1 MKLNTKYHGI
11 CQYEEKDIIDFN
23 KGLPGFEDLKKFI
36 LFPVEDNEMFSVLHS
51 VENVEVGFV
60 VVSPF
65 NVLKDYEIKLDDE
78 TIKKM
83 KIKKPEDVLV
93 VNTLTLSSKIED
105 ITVNLRAPIIIN
117 IKDKTGAQLILSNE
131 SYLVKYPLFKGDR

>member
-11 CQYEEKDIIDFN
+11 REYEEKDIIDFY
-23 KGLPGFEDLKKFI
+23 KGLPGFEDLKRFI
-36 LFPVEDNEMFSVLHS
+36 IFPVEDNEMFSVLHS
-51 VENVEVGFV
+51 VDNVEVGFV

-65 NVLKDYEIKLDDE
+65 NVLKDYEIELDDE

-83 KIKKPEDVLV
+83 KIEKPEDVLV
-93 VNTLTLSSKIED
+93 VNTVTLSSKVED
-105 ITVNLRAPIIIN
+105 ITANLRAPIIIN
-117 IKDKTGAQLILSNE
+117 IKDKIGAQLILSNE

>member
-1 MKLNTKYHGI
+1 MELKTKYHGI
-11 CQYEEKDIIDFN
+11 REYEEKDVINFP
-23 KGLPGFEDLKKFI
+23 KGLPGFEDLKSFF

-51 VENVEVGFV
+51 VDNAEIGFV

-65 NVLKDYEIKLDDE
+65 NVLTDYEIKLDDE

-83 KIKKPEDVLV
+83 KIEKPEDVLV
-93 VNTLTLSSKIED
+93 VNTVTLSSKVEN

-131 SYLVKYPLFKGDR
+131 SYLVKYPLFKGDK

>member
-11 CQYEEKDIIDFN
+11 RQYEEKDVINFH
-23 KGLPGFEDLKKFI
+23 KGLPGFENLKRFI
-36 LFPVEDNEMFSVLHS
+36 IFPVEDNEMFNVLHS
-51 VENVEVGFV
+51 VDDVEVGFV

-78 TIKKM
+78 IIKKM
-83 KIKKPEDVLV
+83 KIEKPEDVLV
-93 VNTLTLSSKIED
+93 VNTVTLNSKVEN

-117 IKDKTGAQLILSNE
+117 IKDKTGAQLILSDE

>member
-1 MKLNTKYHGI
+1 MKLNTKCHGI
-11 CQYEEKDIIDFN
+11 RQYEEKDIIDFN

-51 VENVEVGFV
+51 VENVEVGLV

-83 KIKKPEDVLV
+83 KIEKPEDVLV
-93 VNTLTLSSKIED
+93 VNTVTLSSKVED

>member
-1 MKLNTKYHGI
+1 MKLKTKYHGI
-11 CQYEEKDIIDFN
+11 REYEEKDVINFH
-23 KGLPGFEDLKKFI
+23 KGLPGFEDLKRFI

-65 NVLKDYEIKLDDE
+65 NVLKDYEIELDDE
-78 TIKKM
+78 IIKKM
-83 KIKKPEDVLV
+83 KIEKPEDVLV
-93 VNTLTLSSKIED
+93 VNTVTLSSKVED
-105 ITVNLRAPIIIN
+105 ITANLRAPIIIN
-117 IKDKTGAQLILSNE
+117 IKEKIGAQLILSNE

>member
-11 CQYEEKDIIDFN
+11 REYEEKDIIDFN
-23 KGLPGFEDLKKFI
+23 KGLPGFEDLKRFI
-36 LFPVEDNEMFSVLHS
+36 IFPVEDNEMFSVLHS
-51 VENVEVGFV
+51 VDNVEVGFV

-83 KIKKPEDVLV
+83 KIEKPEDVLV
-93 VNTLTLSSKIED
+93 VNTVTLSSKVED
-105 ITVNLRAPIIIN
+105 ITANLRAPIIIN
-117 IKDKTGAQLILSNE
+117 IKDKIGAQLILSNE

>member
-11 CQYEEKDIIDFN
+11 REYEEKDIIDFN
-23 KGLPGFEDLKKFI
+23 KGLPGFEDLKRFI

-51 VENVEVGFV
+51 IDDVEVGFV
-60 VVSPF
+60 VISPF
-65 NVLKDYEIKLDDE
+65 DVLKDYEIKLDDE

-83 KIKKPEDVLV
+83 KIEKPEDVLV
-93 VNTLTLSSKIED
+93 VNTVTLSSKVED
-105 ITVNLRAPIIIN
+105 ITTNLRAPIIIN
-117 IKDKTGAQLILSNE
+117 IKDKIGEQLILSNE